1 MYRGMKPLLLAAVLT
16 AMGAVPAQAACPPG
30 AVGNTAAEIAAER
43 QRVLCL
49 QRELAED
56 TARRQQQIEI
66 DALNRSIQQMQMQ
79 QRLNSL
85 PVYQPPTFQ

>member
-1 MYRGMKPLLLAAVLT
+1 MYSGMKLLVVAAILT
-16 AMGAVPAQAACPPG
+16 AIAVVPAQAACPPG

-43 QRVLCL
+43 QRILCL

-56 TARRQQQIEI
+56 TARRRQQIEI

-79 QRLNSL
+79 QRLNAL